1 MTERSTSNLSVDDES
16 LLDQAEEFF
25 EVENDDAQASFP
37 PASAAAAGLQ
47 SCLRCSTLAP
57 AGDTQCNLCGRRLYM
72 RRPQSLQLT
81 MAFLLTA
88 IVLYVPANLLPIMDT
103 VEFGKSTSNTIIQG
117 VLLLLHH
124 GSYPTAIIIFIASV
138 LVPVAKIIALLWLCW
153 TVARRSPHNPHER
166 ERLYRITEF
175 VGRWSMVDVFVV
187 ALLVALVQVTGVL
200 SIAPG
205 SAALAFCGMVVFTM
219 LAADSFDS
227 RLIWDH
233 AFVDGPASPD
243 QPDKPRLRKTFNHS
257 EVTRD

>member
-1 MTERSTSNLSVDDES
+1 MLDD
-16 LLDQAEEFF
+16 AEEFF
-25 EVENDDAQASFP
+25 EVENDDQHAVFP

-57 AGDTQCNLCGRRLYM
+57 AGDTRCDVCGRKLYM

-81 MAFLLTA
+81 LAFLLTSV
-88 IVLYVPANLLPIMDT
+88 VLYIPANVLPIMDT
-103 VEFGKSTSNTIIQG
+103 VEFGQSTSNTIIQG

-124 GSYPTAIIIFIASV
+124 GSYPTAIIIFVASV
-138 LVPVAKIIALLWLCW
+138 IVPVAKIIALLWLCV
-153 TVARRSPHNPHER
+153 TVARRSPYNPHER

-187 ALLVALVQVTGVL
+187 ALLVALVQVTGIL
-200 SIAPG
+200 SITPG
-205 SAALAFCGMVVFTM
+205 SAAIAFCGMVVFTM

-233 AFVDGPASPD
+233 AFAEGALSPSE
-243 QPDKPRLRKTFNHS
+243 PNEPKIRKPS
-257 EVTRD
+257 EVRSD

>member
-1 MTERSTSNLSVDDES
+1 MLDD
-16 LLDQAEEFF
+16 AEEFF
-25 EVENDDAQASFP
+25 EVENDDTEAVFP
-37 PASAAAAGLQ
+37 PLSAAAAGLQ

-57 AGDTQCNLCGRRLYM
+57 AGDTQCDVCGRRLFM

-81 MAFLLTA
+81 LAFLLTA
-88 IVLYVPANLLPIMDT
+88 VVLYIPANLLPIMDT
-103 VEFGKSTSNTIIQG
+103 VEFGQSTSNTIIQG

-124 GSYPTAIIIFIASV
+124 GSYPTAAIIFVASV
-138 LVPVAKIIALLWLCW
+138 LVPVAKIIALLWLSF

-166 ERLYRITEF
+166 ERLYRVVEF

-187 ALLVALVQVTGVL
+187 ALLVALVQVTGIL

-233 AFVDGPASPD
+233 AFAEGALSHD
-243 QPDKPRLRKTFNHS
+243 QPDKPKTINHN
-257 EVTRD
+257 EVKSD